1 MSGAMCQ
8 RPNRMVQSLAGHH
21 LVAHLAPLYLCESL
35 VRSLP
40 EAVSKTAA
48 RRGRRQSASC
58 SLKETS
64 ADTRLKGCQ
73 RPCHCRNVAIDERP
87 QRGCR
92 PQEWSLAQAVRRD
105 GPPWSNCSTKWNG
118 DFHSIALCRIGRKN
132 YQIKQPT
139 KTVDPDDEAAPVR
152 GDAGSHRQQSSER
165 RNASW
170 QPGRPIQASTPPPA
184 WP

>member
-1 MSGAMCQ
+1 
-8 RPNRMVQSLAGHH
+8 MVQSLAGHH

-40 EAVSKTAA
+40 EAVWRTKQGAGPPRSAPIGGLFA
-48 RRGRRQSASC
+48 ERDERRHAPQGLPTTV
-58 SLKETS
+58 SLPEV
-64 ADTRLKGCQ
+64 
-73 RPCHCRNVAIDERP
+73 NVAIDERP

-139 KTVDPDDEAAPVR
+139 QTVDPDDEAAPVH